1 MINNAL
7 FLLVLNVPMGLGGH
21 LSSHKRLGSPHR
33 NRGAASR
40 CGRRVFQRSCRYQW
54 RRGRFALV
62 ARVAA
67 AGSLPTAAQT
77 PSVSLRLAARQVSGL
92 FLESGWTAV
101 QVSLT
106 CKRHLRLPWKCSCV
120 ADATGAHS
128 TCLPR
133 TTSVW
138 PRAASCPRTA
148 KTRPSTCLFQKVA
161 TCLPS
166 RLLFFCIN
174 RIRSVFQIVSTHVF
188 PFLSIS
194 SPLYHSYTP

>member
-7 FLLVLNVPMGLGGH
+7 FLIVLNVPIGLGGH

-67 AGSLPTAAQT
+67 AGSLPAAAQT
-77 PSVSLRLAARQVSGL
+77 PSVSLRLAARQISGL

-133 TTSVW
+133 TISVW

-161 TCLPS
+161 TCVPS

-174 RIRSVFQIVSTHVF
+174 RIRSVFSNRVHACF
-188 PFLSIS
+188 SIS
-194 SPLYHSYTP
+194 